1 LNILSKIGL
10 IIIVASLSTLCG
22 NSLTVFG
29 RSWGS
34 SYPPLQVV
42 PETYAGFCQFLVSY
56 NYTISIN
63 SNATVEFM
71 VIPFNQ
77 LFEQYGRHNDHAIAS
92 VVVDNWGK
100 LTFRPDRRGIYALV
114 FMTADSETTCYHCL
128 NLSGDLPTAQTI
140 VSFSMLTT
148 RVFEW
153 DYLYDSLIIAA
164 SGGVLTVAGLLV
176 EKFFKRR
183 QTP

>member
-1 LNILSKIGL
+1 LNILFKLGL

-29 RSWGS
+29 RSGGS
-34 SYPPLQVV
+34 SYQTEVV
-42 PETYAGFCQFLVSY
+42 PETYAGVCQFLVSY
-56 NYTISIN
+56 NYTVSIN

-92 VVVDNWGK
+92 VVIDNWGK

-114 FMTADSETTCYHCL
+114 FMIADSETTCYQCL
-128 NLSGDLPTAQTI
+128 NLSEDFPITQAT

-148 RVFEW
+148 RGFEW
-153 DYLYDSLIIAA
+153 DFLYDSLIIATL
-164 SGGVLTVAGLLV
+164 GGVLTVAGLLV
-176 EKFFKRR
+176 EKAFKRR
-183 QTP
+183 RTP